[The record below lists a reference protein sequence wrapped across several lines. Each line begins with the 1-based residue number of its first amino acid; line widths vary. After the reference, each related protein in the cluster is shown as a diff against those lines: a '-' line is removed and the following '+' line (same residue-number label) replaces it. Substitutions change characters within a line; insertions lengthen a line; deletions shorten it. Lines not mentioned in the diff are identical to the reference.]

1 VVVLSANIPLS
12 DIRNIGIMAHID
24 AGKTTTTERILYYT
38 GRIYKLGEVHNGT
51 AEMDWMPQ
59 EKERGITITA
69 AATTC
74 FWKKCRVNIID
85 TPGHVDFTSEV
96 ERSLRVLDG
105 AVAVFC
111 AVGGVEPQ
119 SETVWHQADRYKV
132 PRIVFV
138 NKMDRVGA
146 DLSNVVSMMEKCLGA
161 VGVLMQLPIGS
172 ENGFRGVVDLLSMKA
187 YIFDDDTLGAEF
199 TIGDIPSDM
208 LSSAE
213 KQREALLELV
223 VEEDERVLE
232 KYLEG
237 EDISVAELRMC
248 VRKGALDMHF
258 FPVFCG
264 SAFKNKG
271 IQNLLDAVLDYLPS
285 PVDIPSVVGE
295 SPQNENG
302 EKLVRKADCK
312 EPFCALVF
320 KISVDPYV
328 GRLVF
333 LRVYSGVLC
342 AGEHVFN
349 ASKGRKERISK
360 LLKLHANKRE
370 EVKEAHAGDI
380 IACVG
385 LKDSITGDTLCEQ
398 NAPIILERMH
408 FPEPVMS
415 IVVEPKTK
423 ADQDKLEGVLKSL
436 IAEDPTFHFSL
447 DAETG
452 QFIVSGMGELH
463 LDVLVDRMFRE
474 YSLSANVGKPQVS
487 YRETIKTRGEGEGI
501 FERVVAG
508 HPHHAFLKLRVESNA
523 RGKGV
528 SVSGVSLLPGELACA
543 VEDGINDA
551 MGSGVLA
558 GYPML
563 DVKVTVLDEHSREGE
578 SFELAY
584 RVAASVAFKN
594 AVLRAE
600 SVLLEPVM
608 SVDVVSPEE
617 NMGEII
623 GDLNARRGKVLG
635 VKKIPG
641 CQVIDARVPLS
652 EMFGYSTDLRSFSKG
667 RATFSMQ
674 FSGYEELP
682 GAVSEKVI
690 AGVRGI

>member
-1 VVVLSANIPLS
+1 LSANVPLS

-38 GRIYKLGEVHNGT
+38 GKIYKLGEVHNGT

-74 FWKKCRVNIID
+74 FWKECRVNIID

-119 SETVWHQADRYKV
+119 SETVWHQADRYNV

-146 DLSNVVSMMEKCLGA
+146 DLLNVVSMMERRLGA

-172 ENGFRGVVDLLSMKA
+172 ENDFRGVVDLLSMKA
-187 YIFDDDTLGAEF
+187 YIFDDDTLGAKF
-199 TIGDIPSDM
+199 SVGDIPSDI

-223 VEEDERVLE
+223 VEEDEGVLE

-237 EDISVAELRMC
+237 EDISDAELKMC
-248 VRKGALDMHF
+248 IRSGVLSMHF

-271 IQNLLDAVLDYLPS
+271 VQNILDAVLDYLPS

-295 SPQNENG
+295 NPQNG
-302 EKLVRKADCK
+302 EKLLRKASYED
-312 EPFCALVF
+312 PFSALVF
-320 KISVDPYV
+320 KISADPYV

-333 LRVYSGVLC
+333 LRVYSGVLR

-360 LLKLHANKRE
+360 LLKLHANRRE
-370 EVKEAHAGDI
+370 EVKEARAGDI

-385 LKDSITGDTLCEQ
+385 LKDSTTGDTLCEQ
-398 NAPIILERMH
+398 NAQIILERMH

-423 ADQDKLEGVLKSL
+423 ADQDKLESVLRNL
-436 IAEDPTFHFSL
+436 VAEDPTFHFSL
-447 DAETG
+447 DDETG

-487 YRETIKTRGEGEGI
+487 YRETIRTQGEGEGV

-508 HPHHAFLKLRVESNA
+508 RPHHAFLKLKLESNG
-523 RGKGV
+523 RGDGV
-528 SVSGVSLLPGELACA
+528 NVSGLSLLSDELARA
-543 VEDGINDA
+543 VEGGVEDA

-563 DVKVTVLDEHSREGE
+563 DVKVTVLDQHSREGE

-584 RVAASVAFKN
+584 RVAASIAFKN
-594 AVLRAE
+594 AVLQAE
-600 SVLLEPVM
+600 SVILEPVM

-641 CQVIDARVPLS
+641 CQVIDAVVPLG

-682 GAVSEKVI
+682 NAVSEKVI
-690 AGVRGI
+690 ARVRGI

>member
-1 VVVLSANIPLS
+1 
-12 DIRNIGIMAHID
+12 MAHID

-38 GRIYKLGEVHNGT
+38 GKIYKLGEVHNGT

-74 FWKKCRVNIID
+74 FWKKSRINIID

-138 NKMDRVGA
+138 NKMDRVGS
-146 DLSNVVSMMEKCLGA
+146 DLFNVVSMMEKRLGA
-161 VGVLMQLPIGS
+161 AGVLMQLPIGC
-172 ENGFRGVVDLLSMKA
+172 EGDFRGVVDLLSMKA
-187 YIFDDDTLGAEF
+187 YIFDDNTLGAEF
-199 TIGDIPSDM
+199 SIGDIPSDI
-208 LSSAE
+208 LPSAE
-213 KQREALLELV
+213 KQREILIERV
-223 VEEDERVLE
+223 VEEDEGVLE

-237 EDISVAELRMC
+237 DDISDADLRMC
-248 VRKGALDMHF
+248 IRKGTLEMHF

-295 SPQNENG
+295 SPHNG
-302 EKLVRKADCK
+302 EKLVRKAAYK
-312 EPFCALVF
+312 ESFCALVF
-320 KISVDPYV
+320 KISADPYV

-333 LRVYSGVLC
+333 LRLYSGVLR

-370 EVKEAHAGDI
+370 EVNEACAGDI
-380 IACVG
+380 VACVG
-385 LKDSITGDTLCEQ
+385 LKSSVTGDTVCEQ
-398 NAPIILERMH
+398 SSPIILERMH

-423 ADQDKLEGVLKSL
+423 ADQDKLEGVLESL
-436 IAEDPTFHFSL
+436 IAEDPTFHFSV
-447 DAETG
+447 DADTG
-452 QFIVSGMGELH
+452 QFLVSGMGELH

-487 YRETIKTRGEGEGI
+487 YRETIKTCAEGEGV

-508 HPHHAFLKLRVESNA
+508 RPHHASLKLKVEPNA

-528 SVSGVSLLPGELACA
+528 SVLGISLLPDELAHA
-543 VEDGINDA
+543 VEVGVNDA

-563 DVKVTVLDEHSREGE
+563 DVKATVIDSHSREGE

-584 RVAASVAFKN
+584 KVAASVAFKN

-641 CQVIDARVPLS
+641 CQVIDASVPLG

-674 FSGYEELP
+674 FSGYEEVP
-682 GAVSEKVI
+682 CTVSEKVI
-690 AGVRGI
+690 ARVRGI

>member
-1 VVVLSANIPLS
+1 VVALSANVPLS

-38 GRIYKLGEVHNGT
+38 GKIYKLGEVHNGT

-74 FWKKCRVNIID
+74 FWKECRVNIID

-119 SETVWHQADRYKV
+119 SETVWHQADRYNV

-146 DLSNVVSMMEKCLGA
+146 DLLNVVSMMERRLGA

-172 ENGFRGVVDLLSMKA
+172 ENDFRGVVDLLSMKA
-187 YIFDDDTLGAEF
+187 YIFDDDTLGAKF
-199 TIGDIPSDM
+199 SVGDIPSDI

-223 VEEDERVLE
+223 VEEDEGVLE

-237 EDISVAELRMC
+237 EDISDAELKMC
-248 VRKGALDMHF
+248 IRSGVLSMHF

-271 IQNLLDAVLDYLPS
+271 VQNILDAVLDYLPS

-295 SPQNENG
+295 NPQNG
-302 EKLVRKADCK
+302 EKLLRKASYED
-312 EPFCALVF
+312 PFSALVF
-320 KISVDPYV
+320 KISADPYV

-333 LRVYSGVLC
+333 LRVYSGVLR

-360 LLKLHANKRE
+360 LLKLHANRRE
-370 EVKEAHAGDI
+370 EVKEARAGDI

-385 LKDSITGDTLCEQ
+385 LKDSTTGDTLCEQ
-398 NAPIILERMH
+398 NAQIILERMH

-423 ADQDKLEGVLKSL
+423 ADQDKLESVLR
-436 IAEDPTFHFSL
+436 FSL
-447 DAETG
+447 DDETG

-487 YRETIKTRGEGEGI
+487 YRETIRTQGEGEGV

-508 HPHHAFLKLRVESNA
+508 RPHHAFLKLKLESNG
-523 RGKGV
+523 RGDGV
-528 SVSGVSLLPGELACA
+528 NVSGLSLLSDELARA
-543 VEDGINDA
+543 VEGGVEDA

-563 DVKVTVLDEHSREGE
+563 DVKVTVLDQHSREGE

-584 RVAASVAFKN
+584 RVAASIAFKN
-594 AVLRAE
+594 AVLQAE
-600 SVLLEPVM
+600 SVILEPVM

-641 CQVIDARVPLS
+641 CQVIDAVVPLG

-682 GAVSEKVI
+682 NAVSEKVI
-690 AGVRGI
+690 ARVRGI